1 MRNGSCCLFASY
13 FDCVGEQTD
22 AAGKSLMRK
31 LTIEL
36 TAKLTAM
43 TALTVFGLA
52 FVSFS
57 APLTT
62 NQVLTAYQETGQ
74 YAPLTVLYPDN
85 DTVFPPEIV
94 PCTFSW
100 RDNGGKSDNWLLLV
114 RFGDDS
120 GRMSFL
126 SSQTNWTP
134 TAGEWESIKQRCRGK
149 QAELTVLGFRRAAP
163 DQVLSRGRVKI
174 TTSDD
179 PVGAPLFY
187 REVNLPFAEAVTDP
201 SRIRWRF
208 GAISSPEPPRVVL
221 ENLPVCGNCHSFSRD
236 GQVLGMDVD
245 YANNK
250 GSYAIAHVAKEMALT
265 PSEILTWD
273 DYRKEDG
280 QKTLG
285 LLSQISPDGQAVVST
300 VKDKSVFVAKPD
312 LAFSQLFFPVK
323 GILAVYHRDRR
334 TFQALLGADDPQYVQ
349 SNPTWS
355 PDGKYI
361 VFARSKAYELKN
373 QTGEGAVLMRE
384 EDCPEFLRD
393 GKPFTFD
400 LYRVPYNNGQ
410 GGKAEPLAGASR
422 NGRSN
427 YFPKYS
433 PDGKWIVFCQARNY
447 MLLQPDSELYIIPA
461 EGGEARRL
469 KCNTARMNSWH
480 SWSPNSR
487 WLVFSSKVNSPYTQL
502 FLTHIDE
509 RGESSPPVRLANFTS
524 PGRAAN
530 IPEFVNTSP
539 DAIARINPGF
549 LNDYSHVRAAFFAEL
564 SGDTDHAIVEYQRA
578 LELNPGNVHA
588 HQRLGFL
595 LYNVKH
601 QQEPGLAHTR
611 EALRLAPYDGYAH
624 YDLGMAM
631 RNEGKL
637 DEATQHFAAAE
648 RFTPAGVQVLYD
660 LADMHCSLGEVLLA
674 RAQVQEATGVLSKA
688 VALDAKNARAHYF
701 LALAQAAQ
709 GMLEEPLQH
718 YSVACSLQPTV
729 DKAPELHFLLSRN
742 LAGAG
747 RLPEALRSA
756 QKALE
761 LAQAR
766 GDTNLVATIQAQI
779 EDYRRKPVAS
789 GPASISQP
797 KVPSSQ

>member
-1 MRNGSCCLFASY
+1 MTFESS
-13 FDCVGEQTD
+13 
-22 AAGKSLMRK
+22 
-31 LTIEL
+31 
-36 TAKLTAM
+36 AKLTTM
-43 TALTVFGLA
+43 TAFAVFGLA
-52 FVSFS
+52 LVSFS

-62 NQVLTAYQETGQ
+62 NQVLAAYQETGQ
-74 YAPLTVLYPDN
+74 YAPLTVLYPEN
-85 DTVFPPEIV
+85 NTVFPPEIV

-100 RDNGGKSDNWLLLV
+100 RDDSGKSNNWLVLV
-114 RFGDDS
+114 GFGDDP
-120 GRMSFL
+120 GRMAFL
-126 SSQTNWTP
+126 SSQSEWTP

-149 QAELTVLGFRRAAP
+149 QAELTVLGFRRATP
-163 DQVLSRGRVKI
+163 GQILSRGRVNI
-174 TTSDD
+174 TTSED

-187 REVNLPFAEAVTDP
+187 REVNLPFAEAVKDP

-221 ENLPVCGNCHSFSRD
+221 EHLPVCGNCHSFSRD

-250 GSYAIAHVAKEMALT
+250 GSYVITRVAKEMALT
-265 PSEILTWD
+265 PSEIMTWD
-273 DYRKEDG
+273 DYKKEDG

-285 LLSQISPDGQAVVST
+285 LLSQVSPDGQVVVST

-323 GILAVYHRDRR
+323 GILVVYHRDSRA
-334 TFQALLGADDPQYVQ
+334 FQALPGADDPQYVQ

-361 VFARSKAYELKN
+361 VFARSKAYELRN
-373 QTGEGAVLMRE
+373 RTGEPGLLMNE
-384 EDCPEFLRD
+384 EDCAEFLRD

-400 LYRVPYNNGQ
+400 LYRIPYNNGQ

-433 PDGKWIVFCQARNY
+433 PDGKWIVFCRARNY

-469 KCNTARMNSWH
+469 RGNTARMNSWH

-524 PGRAAN
+524 PDRAAN
-530 IPEFVNTSP
+530 IPEFVNAP
-539 DAIARINPGF
+539 ADAIARINEEF

-564 SGDTDHAIVEYQRA
+564 SGEVDHAIVEYQRA
-578 LELNPGNVHA
+578 LEINPGNVHA
-588 HQRLGFL
+588 HQRLGYL

-601 QQEPGLAHTR
+601 QPESGLAHTR
-611 EALRLAPYDGYAH
+611 EALRLAPYDGFAH

-637 DEATQHFAAAE
+637 DEAAQHFAAAVQ
-648 RFTPAGVQVLYD
+648 FAPANVEVLYN
-660 LADMHCSLGEVLLA
+660 AAEMHCSLGEVLLA
-674 RAQVQEATGVLSKA
+674 KARVQEATGVLSKA
-688 VALDAKNARAHYF
+688 VALDANNARAHYF
-701 LALAQAAQ
+701 LALALAAQ
-709 GMLEEPLQH
+709 GMLEEPLKH

-729 DKAPELHFLLSRN
+729 DKAPELHLLLSRN

-747 RLPEALRSA
+747 RLAEALKSA

-761 LAQAR
+761 LAEAR
-766 GDTNLVATIQAQI
+766 GDTNLTATIKARI
-779 EDYRRKPVAS
+779 EDYRQKSAAT
-789 GPASISQP
+789 GQ
-797 KVPSSQ
+797 PSSSQQQVRSAQ

>member
-1 MRNGSCCLFASY
+1 
-13 FDCVGEQTD
+13 
-22 AAGKSLMRK
+22 MRK
-31 LTIEL
+31 LTFESS
-36 TAKLTAM
+36 TKLATM
-43 TALTVFGLA
+43 TAVAVFGLA
-52 FVSFS
+52 LVSVS

-62 NQVLTAYQETGQ
+62 NQVLAAYQEARQ
-74 YAPLTVLYPDN
+74 YAPLTVLYPEN

-94 PCTFSW
+94 ACTFSW
-100 RDNGGKSDNWLLLV
+100 RDDGGKSDNWLVLV
-114 RFGDDS
+114 GFGNDPE
-120 GRMSFL
+120 RMAFL
-126 SSQTNWTP
+126 SSQTEWTP
-134 TAGEWESIKQRCRGK
+134 TAGEWESIKQRCRGT

-163 DQVLSRGRVKI
+163 GQILSRGRVNI
-174 TTSDD
+174 TTSED

-187 REVNLPFAEAVTDP
+187 REVNLPFAEAVKDP

-221 ENLPVCGNCHSFSRD
+221 EHLPVCGNCHSFSGD
-236 GQVLGMDVD
+236 GRVLGMDVD

-250 GSYAIAHVAKEMALT
+250 GSYVITHVAKQMALT
-265 PSEILTWD
+265 PSEIMTWD

-285 LLSQISPDGQAVVST
+285 LLSQVSPDGQTVVST

-323 GILAVYHRDRR
+323 GILVVYHRGSRA
-334 TFQALLGADDPQYVQ
+334 FQALPGADDPQYVQ

-361 VFARSKAYELKN
+361 VFARSKAYELRN
-373 QTGEGAVLMRE
+373 RTGEPGLLMNE
-384 EDCPEFLRD
+384 EDCAVFVRD
-393 GKPFTFD
+393 GKPFTYD
-400 LYRVPYNNGQ
+400 LSRIPYNNGQ

-433 PDGKWIVFCQARNY
+433 PDGKWIVLCRARNY

-469 KCNTARMNSWH
+469 RCNTARMNSWH

-524 PGRAAN
+524 PDRAAN
-530 IPEFVNTSP
+530 IPEFVNAP
-539 DAIARINPGF
+539 ADAIARINEEF

-564 SGDTDHAIVEYQRA
+564 SGEVDHAIVEYQRA
-578 LELNPGNVHA
+578 LEINPGNVHA
-588 HQRLGFL
+588 HQRLGYL

-601 QQEPGLAHTR
+601 QPESGLAHTR
-611 EALRLAPYDGYAH
+611 EALRLAPYDGFAH

-637 DEATQHFAAAE
+637 DDAAQHFAAAVQ
-648 RFTPAGVQVLYD
+648 FTPANVEVLYNA
-660 LADMHCSLGEVLLA
+660 ADMHCSLGEVLLA
-674 RAQVQEATGVLSKA
+674 KARVQEATGVLSKA
-688 VALDAKNARAHYF
+688 VALDANNARAHYF
-701 LALAQAAQ
+701 LALALAAQ
-709 GMLEEPLQH
+709 GMLEEPLKH

-729 DKAPELHFLLSRN
+729 DKAPELHLLLSRN

-747 RLPEALRSA
+747 RLAEALRSA

-761 LAQAR
+761 LAEAR
-766 GDTNLVATIQAQI
+766 GDTNLVATIKARIDDCRQKSAATGQ
-779 EDYRRKPVAS
+779 PS
-789 GPASISQP
+789 TSQP
-797 KVPSSQ
+797 KVRSPQ

>member
-1 MRNGSCCLFASY
+1 
-13 FDCVGEQTD
+13 
-22 AAGKSLMRK
+22 MRK
-31 LTIEL
+31 LTFESS
-36 TAKLTAM
+36 AKLTTM
-43 TALTVFGLA
+43 TSVAVFGLA
-52 FVSFS
+52 LVSFS

-62 NQVLTAYQETGQ
+62 NQVLAAYQETGQ
-74 YAPLTVLYPDN
+74 YAPLTVLYPEN
-85 DTVFPPEIV
+85 NTVFPPEIV

-100 RDNGGKSDNWLLLV
+100 RDDGGKSDNWLVLV
-114 RFGDDS
+114 GFGDDR
-120 GRMSFL
+120 GHMAFL
-126 SSQTNWTP
+126 SLQTEWTP

-149 QAELTVLGFRRAAP
+149 QAELTVLGFRRATP
-163 DQVLSRGRVKI
+163 GQILSRGRVKI
-174 TTSDD
+174 TTSED

-187 REVNLPFAEAVTDP
+187 REVNLPFAEAVKDP
-201 SRIRWRF
+201 TRIRWRF

-221 ENLPVCGNCHSFSRD
+221 EHLPVCGNCHSFSGD
-236 GQVLGMDVD
+236 GRVLGMDVD

-250 GSYAIAHVAKEMALT
+250 GSYVITRVAKEMALT
-265 PSEILTWD
+265 PSDIMTWD
-273 DYRKEDG
+273 DYKKEDG

-285 LLSQISPDGQAVVST
+285 LLSQVSPDGQVVVST

-323 GILAVYHRDRR
+323 GILVVYHRDSRA
-334 TFQALLGADDPQYVQ
+334 FQALPGADDPQYVQ

-361 VFARSKAYELKN
+361 VFARSKAYELRN
-373 QTGEGAVLMRE
+373 RTGEPGLLMNE
-384 EDCPEFLRD
+384 EDCAEFVRD

-400 LYRVPYNNGQ
+400 LYRIPYNNGQ

-433 PDGKWIVFCQARNY
+433 PDGKWIVFCRARNY

-469 KCNTARMNSWH
+469 RCNTARMNSWH

-487 WLVFSSKVNSPYTQL
+487 WLVFSSKVNSSYTQL

-524 PGRAAN
+524 PDRAAN
-530 IPEFVNTSP
+530 IPEFVNAP
-539 DAIARINPGF
+539 ADAIARITEEF

-564 SGDTDHAIVEYQRA
+564 SGDVDHAIVEYQRA
-578 LELNPGNVHA
+578 LEINPGNVHA

-595 LYNVKH
+595 LYNAKH
-601 QQEPGLAHTR
+601 QPEPGLAHTR
-611 EALRLAPYDGYAH
+611 EALRLAPYDGFAH

-637 DEATQHFAAAE
+637 DEAAQHFAAAVQ
-648 RFTPAGVQVLYD
+648 FTPANVEVLYN
-660 LADMHCSLGEVLLA
+660 AAEMHCSLGEVLLA
-674 RAQVQEATGVLSKA
+674 KARVQEATGVLSKA
-688 VALDAKNARAHYF
+688 VALDANNARAHYF
-701 LALAQAAQ
+701 LALALAAQ
-709 GMLEEPLQH
+709 GMLEEPLKH

-747 RLPEALRSA
+747 RLAEALRSA

-761 LAQAR
+761 LAEAR
-766 GDTNLVATIQAQI
+766 GDTNLVATIKAKI
-779 EDYRRKPVAS
+779 EDYRQKSAAT
-789 GPASISQP
+789 GQ
-797 KVPSSQ
+797 PSSSQQQVRSPQ

>member
-1 MRNGSCCLFASY
+1 M
-13 FDCVGEQTD
+13 Q
-22 AAGKSLMRK
+22 K
-31 LTIEL
+31 LTFEL
-36 TAKLTAM
+36 TPKLPAM
-43 TALTVFGLA
+43 TALAVFGFAL
-52 FVSFS
+52 VSFS

-62 NQVLTAYQETGQ
+62 NQVLAAYQETGQ

-100 RDNGGKSDNWLLLV
+100 RDDGGKSDNWLVQV
-114 RFGDDS
+114 RFGDDPGS
-120 GRMSFL
+120 MAFL
-126 SSQTNWTP
+126 SSQTEWTP

-149 QAELTVLGFRRAAP
+149 QAELTVLGFRGAAP
-163 DQVLSRGRVKI
+163 GQILSRGRVKI
-174 TTSDD
+174 TTSED

-187 REVNLPFAEAVTDP
+187 REVNLPFAEAVKDP

-208 GAISSPEPPRVVL
+208 GVISSPEQPRVVL
-221 ENLPVCGNCHSFSRD
+221 DQLPVCGNCHSFSRD

-250 GSYAIAHVAKEMALT
+250 GSYVITRVAKEMALT
-265 PSEILTWD
+265 PSEIMTWD
-273 DYRKEDG
+273 DYKKEDG

-300 VKDKSVFVAKPD
+300 VKDKSVFVARPD

-323 GILAVYHRDRR
+323 GILAVYHRDSRA
-334 TFQALLGADDPQYVQ
+334 FQALPGADDPQYVQ
-349 SNPTWS
+349 SNPAWS
-355 PDGKYI
+355 PDGNYI
-361 VFARSKAYELKN
+361 VFARSKAYEIRN
-373 QTGEGAVLMRE
+373 EGGEGGLLMRE
-384 EDCPEFLRD
+384 EDCAEFLRD

-400 LYRVPYNNGQ
+400 LYRIPYNNGQ

-433 PDGKWIVFCQARNY
+433 PDGKWIVFCRARNY

-469 KCNTARMNSWH
+469 RCNTARMNSWH
-480 SWSPNSR
+480 SWSPNGR

-502 FLTHIDE
+502 FLTHIDQ
-509 RGESSPPVRLANFTS
+509 RGESSPPVRLANFSS
-524 PGRAAN
+524 PDRAAN
-530 IPEFVNTSP
+530 IPEFVNAP
-539 DAIARINPGF
+539 ADAIARINEAF
-549 LNDYSHVRAAFFAEL
+549 LNDYSHLRAAFFAEL
-564 SGDTDHAIVEYQRA
+564 SGDVDHAIVEYQRA
-578 LELNPGNVHA
+578 LEINPANVHA
-588 HQRLGFL
+588 HQRLGYV

-601 QQEPGLAHTR
+601 QPGPGLAHTR
-611 EALRLAPYDGYAH
+611 EALRLAPYDGFAH

-637 DEATQHFAAAE
+637 DDAAQHFAAAV
-648 RFTPAGVQVLYD
+648 RFTPANVEVLYNA
-660 LADMHCSLGEVLLA
+660 ADMHCSLGEVMLA
-674 RAQVQEATGVLSKA
+674 KGQVQEAAGVLSKA

-701 LALAQAAQ
+701 LALALAAQ
-709 GMLEEPLQH
+709 GMIEEPLEH

-747 RLPEALRSA
+747 RIAEALRSA

-766 GDTNLVATIQAQI
+766 GDTNLVATIQARI
-779 EDYRRKPVAS
+779 EDYRRT
-789 GPASISQP
+789 PAATGQPSPSQP
-797 KVPSSQ
+797 KVRSPQ